1 MLLQVSG
8 DVSTLKKALLFISA
22 RLQENPP
29 RDRPQ
34 SYAAPAP
41 AFVPVTDY
49 LAKDSY
55 RSKGTG
61 HVFGLGPEPLEG
73 RSWTISSGNL
83 SLDRQDNRRSKEGR
97 DSGENE
103 LVFRLLC
110 PSDKI
115 GSVIGKG
122 GSIIHNLRKDT
133 GARIKI
139 ANAVPGSDERVIIV
153 SALEVQPVVITA
165 YHSVQALPLVVDSE
179 SNMFL
184 MF

>member
-8 DVSTLKKALLFISA
+8 DASTVKKALLSISS
-22 RLQENPP
+22 RLQDNPP

-34 SYAAPAP
+34 SFASPAP
-41 AFVPVTDY
+41 AFVPVSDY
-49 LAKDSY
+49 LPRDSY
-55 RSKGTG
+55 RSKGDG
-61 HVFGLGPEPLEG
+61 HLLGLGPEHLE
-73 RSWTISSGNL
+73 RDSWAMRGGNL
-83 SLDRQDNRRSKEGR
+83 PLDRPDERRRKEAR
-97 DSGENE
+97 DSVENE

-122 GSIIHNLRKDT
+122 GSIIYNLRKET

-153 SALEVQPVVITA
+153 SAFEVHARRYASPWIAFEMFDFNHLLYSSIT
-165 YHSVQALPLVVDSE
+165 L
-179 SNMFL
+179 
-184 MF
+184 

>member
-8 DVSTLKKALLFISA
+8 DASVVKKALLSISS
-22 RLQENPP
+22 RLQDNPP

-34 SYAAPAP
+34 SFASPAP
-41 AFVPVTDY
+41 AFVPVSDY
-49 LAKDSY
+49 LPRDSY
-55 RSKGTG
+55 RSEGDG
-61 HVFGLGPEPLEG
+61 HLLGLGPEHLERDG
-73 RSWTISSGNL
+73 WAIRGANL
-83 SLDRQDNRRSKEGR
+83 PLDRPDDRRRKEGR

-122 GSIIHNLRKDT
+122 GSIIYNLRKET

-139 ANAVPGSDERVIIV
+139 ANVVPGLRYLTLIIYDIV
-153 SALEVQPVVITA
+153 VLECVGLFEI
-165 YHSVQALPLVVDSE
+165 
-179 SNMFL
+179 
-184 MF
+184 